1 MVVHYEAIR
10 VGISELRLAPYVAAE
25 GGDLGRALRLYAWNV
40 EVSGAFLGILHLL
53 EIRLRNALDE
63 QLCRMYQRQDW
74 WDAPDLR
81 IHHIGRRAVVRAAQV
96 VSARSGV
103 ITHGHMVAE
112 LSFGFWVGLLG
123 RGGSCDYETRLWRP
137 ALRHAFPH
145 YRGRRQP
152 LYTDLDHIRTFRN
165 HVAHHEPIHDRH
177 LAADRLTI
185 FRLLGWICPDFADW
199 VTPLDRVPEVLSRRQ
214 DVVEGRLAPRF

>member
-1 MVVHYEAIR
+1 MVVPYEAIR

-81 IHHIGRRAVVRAAQV
+81 IHHIGRRA
-96 VSARSGV
+96 SGHSGTTSR
-103 ITHGHMVAE
+103 ITSRFMIG
-112 LSFGFWVGLLG
+112 
-123 RGGSCDYETRLWRP
+123 
-137 ALRHAFPH
+137 ALPPT
-145 YRGRRQP
+145 G
-152 LYTDLDHIRTFRN
+152 
-165 HVAHHEPIHDRH
+165 
-177 LAADRLTI
+177 
-185 FRLLGWICPDFADW
+185 
-199 VTPLDRVPEVLSRRQ
+199 
-214 DVVEGRLAPRF
+214 